1 MATMTAAMEASCQS
15 VSTICMHTSHKL
27 STRQL
32 RTHIVG
38 HLQTSS
44 GAWCLRAMPPLQ
56 QRRCALVRAFNG
68 SDGSGKSVGNGGGF
82 RGGLDPS
89 LEVAV
94 PSDQRPVNELA
105 ALRKGTL
112 YSWVR
117 DAHSLSCT
125 FINMYSDVFWI
136 SEHYFQSISRQIDFH
151 CSPE

>member
-1 MATMTAAMEASCQS
+1 MATMTAAMESSCQS
-15 VSTICMHTSHKL
+15 VSTICTHTLQKL

-32 RTHIVG
+32 RTQTVG
-38 HLQTSS
+38 HSHISS

-68 SDGSGKSVGNGGGF
+68 SDSSGKSVGSGGF

-117 DAHSLSCT
+117 NAHFCQGGSYTCQQPRRFLMKQT
-125 FINMYSDVFWI
+125 PH
-136 SEHYFQSISRQIDFH
+136 SECI
-151 CSPE
+151 